1 MVTLI
6 CYNSISYQKI
16 KKKINTMKKIYIG
29 FLTLC
34 LCFPGFGLAEEGNK
48 IRLIVESDSSQTNQL
63 PQADTKD
70 ETPLSD
76 PQVKPSPLP
85 LVESDSSQ
93 TNQQAQED
101 TKVETPSP
109 ESPVQPPPAPPKAQF
124 TPEQIQKYLSNQ
136 KKENY
141 IVLNFDNADLKDVI
155 NTISSITKENFIV
168 SPGLDARITIHS
180 AVKIPS
186 SEALS
191 VFESI
196 LEVNNMALVRSGHFY
211 KIVPGSIVKQKP
223 TEVQKGKEASDVVSK
238 DRPITQL
245 VPVDFIPA
253 GELTPILQPMLSQF
267 GSLIPNPRNNLL
279 IINDLASSIRRILTV
294 LKEID
299 IDSFQNTRMLFYQP
313 QYSDVKTISDEL
325 SEIVNALD
333 LSRDGSIAI
342 VPLERINSLVVF
354 CSSPNLLNTVKTWLK
369 KLDEEIA
376 TGQNIF
382 VYAVQNVEAKSIAE
396 ILKIIYEADTTTT
409 TQTQARTTRTT
420 QQQQQRTRRTR
431 VIPQP
436 KTAGSR
442 VEIVT
447 FEPTNSL
454 VILAP
459 PGVYR
464 EIVATIK
471 RLDVYPQEVLIEA
484 VIAEVTLTDADQ
496 FGIQWSVLH
505 NVHIENDPRFTGLAQ
520 STAELEEAPSL
531 LTVAPTLGALP
542 SGGISYFLFKP
553 DRIAALIHAIASRSK
568 VNILSSPRLLV
579 RDQEEASIEVGTDIP
594 TATSTTTATTTE
606 TLTQNIEYRTVGI
619 KLKIKPTINDEK
631 TVVLDLEQEV
641 SAKGV
646 DQQVGQAGNLFPSFT
661 TTKTKTSIIVPDK
674 QGIVIGGIMEENT
687 EKSYQ
692 GIPIL
697 SSIPILGHLFRYTA
711 DSTIKKEL
719 IIIITPHVIINKT
732 EADVL
737 TQEFMDR
744 LKEVKEFLKKNDYQ
758 FNIPSNKDSESI
770 PSQ

>member
-6 CYNSISYQKI
+6 CYNLSSYQKI
-16 KKKINTMKKIYIG
+16 KKKINIMKKIYIG

-34 LCFPGFGLAEEGNK
+34 LCFPGFGLAEEGSK
-48 IRLIVESDSSQTNQL
+48 IRLIVESDSPQTNQHA
-63 PQADTKD
+63 QADTEAK
-70 ETPLSD
+70 TPLPD
-76 PQVKPSPLP
+76 PPVKPSPLP
-85 LVESDSSQ
+85 
-93 TNQQAQED
+93 
-101 TKVETPSP
+101 
-109 ESPVQPPPAPPKAQF
+109 PKTQF
-124 TPEQIQKYLSNQ
+124 TQEQIQQFLSKQ

-196 LEVNNMALVRSGHFY
+196 LEVNNMALVRSGYFY
-211 KIVPGSIVKQKP
+211 KIVPGSVVKQKP
-223 TEVQKGKEASDVVSK
+223 TEVRKGKEASDVVSE
-238 DRPITQL
+238 DRPITQI
-245 VPVDFIPA
+245 VPVDFIPV
-253 GELTPILQPMLSQF
+253 GEITPLLQPMLSQF

-279 IINDLASSIRRILTV
+279 IINDMASSIKRILTV
-294 LKEID
+294 LEEID
-299 IDSFQNTRMLFYQP
+299 IDAFQNTRMLFYQP

-325 SEIVNALD
+325 AAIVNALD
-333 LSRDGSIAI
+333 LSRDGSISI
-342 VPLERINSLVVF
+342 VPLERINSLVIF

-369 KLDEEIA
+369 KLDEEVA

-396 ILKIIYEADTTTT
+396 ILKMIYETDTTTT
-409 TQTQARTTRTT
+409 KQTQARTTRTT
-420 QQQQQRTRRTR
+420 QQQQQRARRTR
-431 VIPQP
+431 VTPQP
-436 KTAGSR
+436 TTAGSR

-459 PGVYR
+459 PGIYR
-464 EIVATIK
+464 DMVATIK
-471 RLDVYPQEVLIEA
+471 KLDIYPQSVLIEA
-484 VIAEVTLTDADQ
+484 VIAEVTLSDSDQ
-496 FGIQWSVLH
+496 FGIQWSALH
-505 NVHIENDPRFTGLAQ
+505 SIHIDNDPDFTGHAK
-520 STAELEEAPSL
+520 STSQIVEAPPL
-531 LTVAPTLGALP
+531 LRLVPPTLFSGP
-542 SGGISYFLFKP
+542 SAGLSYFFFKP
-553 DRIAALIHAIASRSK
+553 ERLAVLVHALASRGK

-579 RDQEEASIEVGTDIP
+579 RDQEEASIEVGSEVP

-641 SAKGV
+641 SAKGE
-646 DQQVGQAGNLFPSFT
+646 DQQVGQEGNLFPSFS
-661 TTKTKTSIIVPDK
+661 TTKTKTSIVIPDK
-674 QGIVIGGIMEENT
+674 QGIVIGGIMEET
-687 EKSYQ
+687 TSKSYQ

-697 SSIPILGHLFRYTA
+697 SSIPILGYLFRYTA
-711 DSTIKKEL
+711 VSTTKTEL

-732 EADVL
+732 EAEVL
-737 TQEFMDR
+737 TVEFIDK

-758 FNIPSNKDSESI
+758 FDIPSGKDSEST